1 LKRPAKRNGYMKV
14 EKGILESRM
23 IELVKYNLKKKKA
36 LAVYPERIKGF
47 SKAKRK
53 LNWLNKK
60 LTVEEKESGVI
71 WYCRPEE

>member
-1 LKRPAKRNGYMKV
+1 MKV

-23 IELVKYNLKKKKA
+23 IELVKYNLKKKEA